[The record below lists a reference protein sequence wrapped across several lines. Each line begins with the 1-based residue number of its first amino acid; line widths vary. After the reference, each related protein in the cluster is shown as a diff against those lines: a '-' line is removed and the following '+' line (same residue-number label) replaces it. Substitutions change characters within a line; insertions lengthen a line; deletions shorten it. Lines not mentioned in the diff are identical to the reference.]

1 MNRTRSHSRPRRP
14 AVAVVVVPLLA
25 TLLAACSSEAD
36 DEPTPTPPADASSS
50 DGATTDG
57 ATTDGPAAGGP
68 AAGGA
73 ADQADLSAAA
83 EALETADTGRF
94 QLSLDNAGETLQT
107 KDGIYRLT
115 DGASYSTTVVNR
127 TDQTV
132 TTRTLAVD
140 GVVYT
145 QVDQPGGVEFDQCWI
160 RYDQE
165 TLTEL
170 SPGYEGGAPP
180 NEVTTVLGARFDGDR
195 VTASLDEVVGSLGNH
210 FLQILGLGAGGS
222 EQTPI
227 EVAIQDGVPVGWRT
241 TFADLVASSTAAG
254 NTPVEGVDSVGSA
267 QLVVTLS
274 ELGSPVDL
282 TAPPGRLQV
291 PFDGDVPTLE
301 DAVRTC
307 ESRT

>member
-1 MNRTRSHSRPRRP
+1 MNRTPTRSRPRRP
-14 AVAVVVVPLLA
+14 AVATILVPLLA
-25 TLLAACSSEAD
+25 TVLVACGSEAD
-36 DEPTPTPPADASSS
+36 DEPAPAPSAGPSSTNAPPTD
-50 DGATTDG
+50 DATT
-57 ATTDGPAAGGP
+57 GGP
-68 AAGGA
+68 TGGGSTGE
-73 ADQADLSAAA
+73 ADLSAAT

-94 QLSLDNAGETLQT
+94 RLSRDNAGETLQT

-115 DGASYSTTVVNR
+115 DGASYSTTVVIR
-127 TDQTV
+127 ADQSV
-132 TTRTLAVD
+132 TTRTLGVD

-145 QVDQPGGVEFDQCWI
+145 QVDQPEGVAFDQCWI

-165 TLTEL
+165 TLREL

-180 NEVTTVLGARFDGDR
+180 NEVTTLLGARIDGDR
-195 VTASLDEVVGSLGNH
+195 VTAPLDDVVGSLGTR

-222 EQTPI
+222 GETPI

-241 TFADLVASSTAAG
+241 TLADLVASSTAAG
-254 NTPVEGVDSVGSA
+254 NTPVDGVDSVGAA
-267 QLVVTLS
+267 QLVVNLS

-282 TAPPGRLQV
+282 TAPPARLQV
-291 PFDGDVPTLE
+291 PFDRDVPTLE